1 LRPADLTHYRLP
13 PAWRWFKA
21 FVWRVE
27 HDFERTKASGRA
39 LDHVRFR
46 VAVIMA
52 VFAAMFMMLMIG
64 AARLALVSN
73 TGDAAAG
80 RLALPGARGDLVD
93 RNGQM
98 LAVDLPHFG
107 IYVDPREIWDTSETR
122 RVLAVAVPELD
133 MARLERALQGRRR
146 EFLLGGM
153 TPEQKARLQD
163 LGLPGISFEDE
174 QRRVYPLGA
183 TAAHLIGFS
192 GKGGAGLAGAERAL
206 DQTVRNGAAGHE
218 AIPLAIDL
226 RVQSA
231 LEDEVQKAVREFQ
244 AKAAV
249 GLVTNVHT
257 GEVLG
262 MVSYP
267 DFDSN
272 LAGQTSP
279 DLLLN
284 RAAAQVYE
292 MGSIFKVFTVATG
305 LDSGAA
311 TLSTT
316 FDATTPITID
326 GQTIHDYHPENRVM
340 TLSDTFLHSSNIA
353 TSRLALSMGP
363 NTMQDYFRKFGLF
376 SAAPIEL
383 AETTRPLLPRQWT
396 GNIVATTSFGHSIS
410 VTPLAI
416 ASGMGA
422 IFNGGTFVPLTIRKA
437 EPGAVPS
444 GRRVV
449 SQATARSMLDLMRLN
464 VTNGTGGR
472 AEMVAPGYRIGGK
485 TGSAEKIVGGRY
497 DHAKLVSTFAAVFPT
512 DGAMEANR
520 YFILILLDEP
530 KGNKASYGFAT
541 GGWTAAPTA
550 GRVVERIAPYLGVKR
565 VVTPVPLTTAN
576 TVAPERLNGGEL

>member
-1 LRPADLTHYRLP
+1 
-13 PAWRWFKA
+13 
-21 FVWRVE
+21 
-27 HDFERTKASGRA
+27 
-39 LDHVRFR
+39 
-46 VAVIMA
+46 
-52 VFAAMFMMLMIG
+52 
-64 AARLALVSN
+64 
-73 TGDAAAG
+73 
-80 RLALPGARGDLVD
+80 
-93 RNGQM
+93 
-98 LAVDLPHFG
+98 
-107 IYVDPREIWDTSETR
+107 
-122 RVLAVAVPELD
+122 
-133 MARLERALQGRRR
+133 
-146 EFLLGGM
+146 M

-163 LGLPGISFEDE
+163 LGLPGISFEEE

-192 GKGGAGLAGAERAL
+192 GKGGAGLAGAELAL

-231 LEDEVQKAVREFQ
+231 LEDEVQKAAFEFQ
-244 AKAAV
+244 AKGAV

-267 DFDSN
+267 DYDPN

-279 DLLLN
+279 EQLRN

-292 MGSIFKVFTVATG
+292 MGSIFKVFTVAMG

-311 TLSTT
+311 TLSTM
-316 FDATTPITID
+316 FDATTPITVD
-326 GQTIHDYHPENRVM
+326 GQTIHDYHAENRVM
-340 TLSDTFLHSSNIA
+340 TLSDTFLHSSNIG

-383 AETTRPLLPRQWT
+383 SETARPILPRQWT
-396 GNIVATTSFGHSIS
+396 GNIVASASFGHAIS
-410 VTPLAI
+410 VSSLAI

-422 IFNGGTFVPLTIRKA
+422 IFNGGTFVPLTIRKL

-550 GRVVERIAPYLGVKR
+550 GRVVERIAPYLGIKR